1 MPHQLCTVMH
11 EERDSIFI
19 NRVINNTRLPSL
31 PLSFSSLLF
40 NITFLASC
48 LRPAG
53 VRVKQ
58 TLFGVSRTEW
68 LVLAWK
74 PVFFPRA
81 TKSLRNRWD
90 ARNYLF
96 LWFYSG
102 LKDRKSAT
110 RITTTVFYTLTV
122 SFFRVPMSD
131 QRSNVDV
138 LIFPFFFKPYF
149 VFCCFFLYWNL
160 SAHLEDIKL
169 TERQVKSKL
178 FCWGKK
184 MCRLMKVCLS
194 TAEIF
199 NSNFNLKLCL
209 PLLKKALH
217 K

>member
-1 MPHQLCTVMH
+1 MRKGTQYLLTESSITHVCHLC
-11 EERDSIFI
+11 
-19 NRVINNTRLPSL
+19 
-31 PLSFSSLLF
+31 LSPFLHC
-40 NITFLASC
+40 FLASC

-96 LWFYSG
+96 PWFYSG
-102 LKDRKSAT
+102 LKDSKSAT

-184 MCRLMKVCLS
+184 NVQTNES
-194 TAEIF
+194 VSI
-199 NSNFNLKLCL
+199 NSRNL
-209 PLLKKALH
+209 
-217 K
+217 